1 MGIGAEEDEEG
12 QGWRRDRAATTVHG
26 VVVVGGGMV
35 AAGAATGVAAKVTEA
50 AVRCD
55 SARGATEVAVVDGA
69 WAECSGP
76 SGAGGTAAAVAAPGA
91 AVKAATGATVKVT
104 AAAVCG
110 GSVRGATKVPVV
122 SGARAESC
130 CHRGA
135 GGAMETAGGD
145 EVRGDFVDGDPKVS
159 PLMLATGSRARWCS
173 SSARASS
180 RKRASS
186 RP

>member
-1 MGIGAEEDEEG
+1 MVAAG
-12 QGWRRDRAATTVHG
+12 AAT
-26 VVVVGGGMV
+26 V

-55 SARGATEVAVVDGA
+55 SVRGATEVAGVDGA
-69 WAECSGP
+69 RAECSGR
-76 SGAGGTAAAVAAPGA
+76 SGAGGTAAAVAATGA
-91 AVKAATGATVKVT
+91 AVKVI

-110 GSVRGATKVPVV
+110 GSVRDGGNVRGETKVAVV

-130 CHRGA
+130 CHSGA

-159 PLMLATGSRARWCS
+159 PLMLATRAACSRFRVAMS
-173 SSARASS
+173 SSTVCCWATTS
-180 RKRASS
+180 
-186 RP
+186 